1 MKRVYLDHNATTPVR
16 PEALEAALPFLS
28 ERHGNPSSAVLE
40 GSRAREA
47 VEEGRERVAALLGAR
62 PEEIVFTSGGTESDN
77 LALRGAVEAH
87 ASGGAHVVITAVEH
101 PAVRE
106 AALHAERLG
115 ARLTVLRVA
124 ADGTIDPAQVEEAI
138 APDTVLVSA
147 MFANNETG
155 VLFPV
160 ETIGAICRERGVLFH
175 TDAVQAVGK
184 VPIGLDSLPIDLL
197 SLSGHKMGA
206 FQGTG
211 ALYVRRGVA
220 LARQIDGG
228 PQERRRRAGT
238 ENVPGIVSLGEAAS
252 LAADDLEK
260 RPEQLA
266 ALRDR
271 LWEGIRRAI
280 PGARLNGDPVRRLP
294 NTISVAFPGA
304 PGESVL
310 VALDLEGISVSAGSA
325 CASGSVEPSPVLRA
339 MGVDD
344 AAARATI
351 RLSLG
356 WSTMPTDVDR
366 ALEVLPGVVAR
377 VRAGAGATA
386 VSAA

>member
-87 ASGGAHVVITAVEH
+87 ASDGAHVVITAVEH

-160 ETIGAICRERGVLFH
+160 ETIGALCRERGVLFH

-238 ENVPGIVSLGEAAS
+238 ENVPGIVSLGEAAR

-356 WSTMPTDVDR
+356 WSTMPADIDR
-366 ALEVLPGVVAR
+366 TIEVLPGVVAR
-377 VRAGAGATA
+377 VRAGATA